1 MKTYA
6 LALAFLTSSLCAFSF
21 CASAAGPATAPV
33 TGPAASASKSRIPR
47 YYVMMKHGRL
57 IEVSKGHRNSVKKD
71 ITLTNE
77 TTIHPNG
84 AIDAGS
90 GQNLHLKEGQ
100 YITMDG
106 RIRRLKD
113 MPRK

>member
-1 MKTYA
+1 MT
-6 LALAFLTSSLCAFSF
+6 AFPF
-21 CASAAGPATAPV
+21 CASAT
-33 TGPAASASKSRIPR
+33 TGPAATSSSKSRIPR
-47 YYVMMKHGRL
+47 YYVMMKHGKL
-57 IEVSKGHRNSVKKD
+57 IEVNRGHRLFVKKD

-106 RIRRLKD
+106 KIRRLRD

>member
-6 LALAFLTSSLCAFSF
+6 LALAFLTLSLCTF
-21 CASAAGPATAPV
+21 ATG
-33 TGPAASASKSRIPR
+33 GPAAAASSKSRIPN
-47 YYVMMKHGRL
+47 YYVMMKHGKL
-57 IEVSKGHRNSVKKD
+57 IEVSKGHQNAVKKD

-106 RIRRLKD
+106 KIRRLKD
-113 MPRK
+113 MPRSSTKR

>member
-6 LALAFLTSSLCAFSF
+6 LALAFSALSISAF
-21 CASAAGPATAPV
+21 AATGPTATANV
-33 TGPAASASKSRIPR
+33 RTPR
-47 YYVMMKHGRL
+47 YYIMMKHGKL
-57 IEVSKGHRNSVKKD
+57 IEVSKGHHLPVKKN

-84 AIDAGS
+84 AIDASS
-90 GQNLHLKEGQ
+90 GQSLQLKEGQ

-106 RIRRLKD
+106 RIRNLKD
-113 MPRK
+113 MPHTATSH